1 MIYRFRVILDNDTKD
16 DIFRD
21 LEIRETDTLEDLH
34 NTINQ
39 AFGFD
44 GTDQYMYARIF

>member
-1 MIYRFRVILDNDTKD
+1 MIYRFRVILDNDSND

-21 LEIRETDTLEDLH
+21 IEIRKNDTLEDLH

-39 AFGFD
+39 SFGFKCR
-44 GTDQYMYARIF
+44 Y